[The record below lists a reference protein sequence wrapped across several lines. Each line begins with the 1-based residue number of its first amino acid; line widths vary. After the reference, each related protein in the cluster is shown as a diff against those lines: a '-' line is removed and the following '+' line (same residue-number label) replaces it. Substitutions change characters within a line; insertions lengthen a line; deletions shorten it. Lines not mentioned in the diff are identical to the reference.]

1 MTLSEIETIL
11 EELAARHQNL
21 HSELL
26 STLLQSAGWED
37 KNIKEALALFKQKNL
52 KQQGVSTDVVIPAN
66 TPRQAD
72 NSLEENKKGG
82 DELPEIKFYN
92 TDGSEEKELHAFEDV
107 SLVRE
112 KKENLLVTKAV
123 ASDSVASPE
132 VPVIMN
138 EVPLPV
144 VNETKMKEEEE
155 TPSVQKRNDLESSR
169 IEKVNAEPVFVDVK
183 APTQVVTPSFID
195 KIIDAVSFI
204 EVTPQQTPVQAENLR
219 ATPHHEPQ
227 SLIVPK
233 ESTLP
238 RVIKK
243 PVEIPEDLPLL
254 PFESSEQVWSFSR
267 YKDAFHGEVM
277 PKKELEILE
286 TKQEPIHQPVLPPI
300 NVKKALVPEDEL
312 EIDLEKTPMTRGDE
326 SLVFLAGVML
336 FAIILILG
344 YMYSN
349 GRL

>member
-52 KQQGVSTDVVIPAN
+52 KQQGVSTDIVIPAS
-66 TPRQAD
+66 TPQQAD
-72 NSLEENKKGG
+72 NSLEENKKGV
-82 DELPEIKFYN
+82 DVSPEIKFYN
-92 TDGSEEKELHAFEDV
+92 TDGSEEKELHVFEDV
-107 SLVRE
+107 SPVRE
-112 KKENLLVTKAV
+112 KKENLLVTKAPTP
-123 ASDSVASPE
+123 DSVASPE
-132 VPVIMN
+132 VPVIVN
-138 EVPLPV
+138 EVPLPI
-144 VNETKMKEEEE
+144 VNETKMKEEE
-155 TPSVQKRNDLESSR
+155 TSSVQKKNDLESPR
-169 IEKVNAEPVFVDVK
+169 IEKVNIEPVFVDVK
-183 APTQVVTPSFID
+183 APAQAVTPSFID

-219 ATPHHEPQ
+219 ATPRHEPQ

-233 ESTLP
+233 ESVPP
-238 RVIKK
+238 RITKK
-243 PVEIPEDLPLL
+243 PAEIPEDLPLL

-267 YKDAFHGEVM
+267 YKNAFHGEVI

-286 TKQEPIHQPVLPPI
+286 TKQEPIHQPVPPPI